1 MSRVG
6 ILVVGYGGALL
17 QSNTLPAF
25 FEGLRELGWVEG
37 QNIAFERRVA
47 VDAGQSLSAFA
58 ADLIRV
64 RVDVILAAGGPATL
78 NAARSVTSSVPIVMV
93 ASSRDPVGDGL
104 IRSYARPGGNITGIV
119 TAPQGF
125 TGKQIELLHNVIGG
139 GNPRFGFLRDA
150 TTGPLRIDEPTA
162 ETTRALGIDL
172 RVFDALTPDELG
184 AAIAAA
190 AKERVGGLIMPG
202 SPMLV
207 ANRRQIAESLLK
219 YRLPGIS
226 VWRSFVEAG
235 LLMAYGP
242 DLRSEFRRAADYV
255 DKILKGASPGD
266 LPVEQPTKFELVI
279 NAKTATALGVT
290 IPPSLLLRA
299 DQVIE

>member
-1 MSRVG
+1 
-6 ILVVGYGGALL
+6 
-17 QSNTLPAF
+17 
-25 FEGLRELGWVEG
+25 
-37 QNIAFERRVA
+37 
-47 VDAGQSLSAFA
+47 
-58 ADLIRV
+58 
-64 RVDVILAAGGPATL
+64 
-78 NAARSVTSSVPIVMV
+78 MV
-93 ASSRDPVGDGL
+93 ASSRDPVGEGL

-125 TGKQIELLHNVIGG
+125 TGKQIELLHNVVGG
-139 GNPRFGFLRDA
+139 GNPRFGLLRDA
-150 TTGPLRIDEPTA
+150 TTGPLRIDAPTA

-172 RVFDALTPDELG
+172 RVFDVLTPDELG
-184 AAIAAA
+184 AGIAAA
-190 AKERVGGLIMPG
+190 AKERVAGLILPG

-207 ANRRQIAESLLK
+207 ANRRQLAESLLK

-226 VWRSFVEAG
+226 VWRSFAEAG

-255 DKILKGASPGD
+255 DKILKGASPAD

-279 NAKTATALGVT
+279 NAKTAKALGLT
-290 IPPSLLLRA
+290 LPPSLLLRA